1 MLFPVEVTAERPPE
15 IVEIREMVS
24 DLIGNS
30 RGVLRH
36 AGEVMSGLVDFF
48 QMGIDLRYQA
58 NIPVKLKRYS
68 VDILNAVFQGF
79 DILYDQLV

>member
-1 MLFPVEVTAERPPE
+1 VLFPVEVTPE
-15 IVEIREMVS
+15 WPKEIIKIREMVS

-36 AGEVMSGLVDFF
+36 TGEVMSGRVDFF
-48 QMGIDLRYQA
+48 QMGIDLRYQDD
-58 NIPVKLKRYS
+58 IPVKLKRYS